1 MLYPGSVVPL
11 AIFSKLVTIM
21 FVWWVTKIERG
32 CWAWYM
38 GHTSKWQIWV
48 QWSHFWR
55 LLVSVDFVGQSTKLI
70 IIFIIELGIWVIR
83 ASGNLGCCSF
93 GVIITL
99 LWLTW
104 KGTQTGLKVRL
115 KGLFLFTLR
124 LLSNFTLPPVLL
136 KVSIVSLTMP
146 CQWAL
151 SQALW
156 IFSQK
161 CLAKDYT

>member
-1 MLYPGSVVPL
+1 MIGYYDC
-11 AIFSKLVTIM
+11 ACWVTIM
-21 FVWWVTKIERG
+21 CVWWVTNTERV
-32 CWAWYM
+32 CWAWHM

-48 QWSHFWR
+48 QWWHFSR
-55 LLVSVDFVGQSTKLI
+55 LLVTVDFDGLSTKLI
-70 IIFIIELGIWVIR
+70 IIFNIELRIGVIR
-83 ASGNLGCCSF
+83 ASGNLRCCSI

-115 KGLFLFTLR
+115 KGFFLFTLR